1 MNRICSFVV
10 RNAACV
16 RFFSRLTYLF
26 WWLVQWLESSY
37 NRNPAAVLCVVRIW
51 VCVSYFYRRVC
62 VDTPANARLIR
73 REENRRT
80 NRSRE
85 CENYVSIWLC
95 ICRRRDT
102 FVFKATTVEWACISW
117 FFTSVSR
124 VRFFLFFF
132 FILILSALLTD
143 RSAKRST
150 FFLTRQI
157 GGKGNK
163 MHILR
168 VIFVCTEKRGV
179 INSYSCATFPRS
191 VTCGIFTTSVK
202 Y

>member
-1 MNRICSFVV
+1 MSVKITFLFDFVY
-10 RNAACV
+10 AAGETLL
-16 RFFSRLTYLF
+16 FSKLLRWNEHVSRGFLRLYH
-26 WWLVQWLESSY
+26 
-37 NRNPAAVLCVVRIW
+37 A
-51 VCVSYFYRRVC
+51 
-62 VDTPANARLIR
+62 
-73 REENRRT
+73 
-80 NRSRE
+80 
-85 CENYVSIWLC
+85 
-95 ICRRRDT
+95 
-102 FVFKATTVEWACISW
+102 FVF
-117 FFTSVSR
+117 F
-124 VRFFLFFF
+124 FFF

>member
-1 MNRICSFVV
+1 M
-10 RNAACV
+10 
-16 RFFSRLTYLF
+16 
-26 WWLVQWLESSY
+26 WWLESNY
-37 NRNPAAVLCVVRIW
+37 NRNPAVVLCVVRIW

-85 CENYVSIWLC
+85 CENYVSIWFC
-95 ICRRRDT
+95 IGRRRDT

-117 FFTSVSR
+117 LLCLYHAFV
-124 VRFFLFFF
+124 FFF

-157 GGKGNK
+157 GGKGNE

-168 VIFVCTEKRGV
+168 VIFVCSEKRGV
-179 INSYSCATFPRS
+179 ITHTVAQFSHDLSFVVSLQVSNIILYHKII
-191 VTCGIFTTSVK
+191 VN
-202 Y
+202 